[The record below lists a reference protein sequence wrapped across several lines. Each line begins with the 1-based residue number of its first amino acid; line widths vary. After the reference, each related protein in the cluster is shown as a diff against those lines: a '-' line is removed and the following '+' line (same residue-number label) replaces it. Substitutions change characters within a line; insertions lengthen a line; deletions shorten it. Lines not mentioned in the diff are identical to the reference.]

1 MYPNNFGN
9 FGQMGNN
16 MNIEPM
22 DLVGHLLN
30 QNYIMEEQI
39 KKNNNLIVK
48 LKSQIKSA
56 QNNNIIIIN
65 FDASSGSKVR
75 VEVPKNIR
83 INELLKT
90 YMKKIGLENHLF
102 DDDITFIHNA
112 VKIDKND
119 TREISHPAINIGN
132 NSYITVLDMSNKI
145 GFHY

>member
-1 MYPNNFGN
+1 MNPNNFGN
-9 FGQMGNN
+9 FWQMGNN

-22 DLVGHLLN
+22 DLINHLQN

-39 KKNNNLIVK
+39 KKNKDLIEK
-48 LKSQIKSA
+48 LMSQINPA
-56 QNNNIIIIN
+56 QNNTNIFIT
-65 FDASSGSKVR
+65 FTATSGVKEIVQ
-75 VEVPKNIR
+75 VPKNIQ

-145 GFHY
+145 GIHY

>member
-1 MYPNNFGN
+1 MNPNNFGN
-9 FGQMGNN
+9 FWQMGNN

-22 DLVGHLLN
+22 DLINHLQN

-39 KKNNNLIVK
+39 KKNNNLIEK

-56 QNNNIIIIN
+56 QNNNIIIIY
-65 FDASSGSKVR
+65 FTASSCGLKVR

-102 DDDITFIHNA
+102 DDDITFIYNA

-132 NSYITVLDMSNKI
+132 NSFIFVLDLNHKI
-145 GFHY
+145 GNY

>member
-1 MYPNNFGN
+1 M
-9 FGQMGNN
+9 
-16 MNIEPM
+16 
-22 DLVGHLLN
+22 
-30 QNYIMEEQI
+30 
-39 KKNNNLIVK
+39 
-48 LKSQIKSA
+48 SQINPA
-56 QNNNIIIIN
+56 QNNTIIFIT
-65 FDASSGSKVR
+65 FTTPSGTKEIVQ
-75 VEVPKNIR
+75 VPKNIQ

-145 GFHY
+145 GIHY